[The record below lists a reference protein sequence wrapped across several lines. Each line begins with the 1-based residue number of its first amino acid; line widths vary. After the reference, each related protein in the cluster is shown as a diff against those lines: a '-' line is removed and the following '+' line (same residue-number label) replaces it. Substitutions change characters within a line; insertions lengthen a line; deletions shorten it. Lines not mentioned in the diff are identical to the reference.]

1 MASKLLGPAGTVTQN
16 RLIEKSDVY
25 SFGVVLLE
33 IITGRPATIKNN
45 DGKVHVI
52 ERFQLWLSKGDIK
65 DIVESS
71 RSGNDLRISH
81 FDLKTDYDSNSYRF
95 EEMLGNRDG

>member
-1 MASKLLGPAGTVTQN
+1 MASELLGPAGTVTQN
-16 RLIEKSDVY
+16 RLTEKSDVY

-33 IITGRPATIKNN
+33 IITGRPAIIKNN

-65 DIVESS
+65 DIVDPRLEQ
-71 RSGNDLRISH
+71 
-81 FDLKTDYDSNSYRF
+81 
-95 EEMLGNRDG
+95 E